1 MRLNQILFP
10 LVIMLFFAGCYYD
23 SYIMPETPEITR
35 DVSFSRDIIPI
46 FNQSCNTAG
55 CHSLGGTAP
64 DLTPT
69 NAFNALRSG
78 DYINTTTPESSE
90 LYKWMIGERAVPMPL
105 SGPNQN
111 YNAYVLAWIKQGA
124 LNN

>member
-1 MRLNQILFP
+1 MRLNQRMFSLVFLLF
-10 LVIMLFFAGCYYD
+10 LAGCYYD
-23 SYIMPETPEITR
+23 AYVMPDNPEITT
-35 DVSFSRDIIPI
+35 DVSFSKDIIPI
-46 FNQSCNTAG
+46 FNQSCNSSG
-55 CHSLGGTAP
+55 CHNMGGTAP

-69 NAFNALRSG
+69 NAYNALKSG
-78 DYINTTTPESSE
+78 NYINTSSPENSE
-90 LYKWMIGERAVPMPL
+90 LYQWMNGQRSLPMPL